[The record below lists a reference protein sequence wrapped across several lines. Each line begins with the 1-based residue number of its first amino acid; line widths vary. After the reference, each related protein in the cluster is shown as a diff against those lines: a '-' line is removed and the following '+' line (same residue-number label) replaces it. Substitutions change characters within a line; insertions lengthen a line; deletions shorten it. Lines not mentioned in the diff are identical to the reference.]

1 MEQEL
6 LTDKNSYITFDA
18 TSLRDLIVNRLNQGK
33 VFTDQNYQ
41 GSNMSAFLDILS
53 YSFSTLLYYLNK
65 TSSETLYSESQIY
78 ENMNRLVKIL
88 NYNPVGRLG
97 QSVPFKAIASS
108 SLPIKNYIIP
118 RFSYLDVGGTTFS
131 FNKNI
136 QFYKPSDDTVS
147 IEEIENNYLLYQG
160 TFQEYPTYNAIGI
173 ENETVYL
180 SLVETVLIDHFNIF
194 VFVKRKDTGVW
205 EEWERVP
212 ETFLYGPN
220 DNIFQVRFNENKR
233 YEIKF
238 GDDINGR
245 KLKEGDE
252 IGIYYLQI
260 SNNAVNIAPNS
271 LQNSRIIPFNSI
283 RFNQI
288 AQDVNINTLGTF
300 LDETNLQFI
309 TLDNDY
315 PSTFYSNEENI
326 DSIRKNAAK
335 NFRSQ
340 YRLVTSTDY
349 ETFIRTN
356 YANILSDVKV
366 SNNEEYLNNHIKYL
380 YDIGLNQPQLDD
392 KVLLNQIKFASSC
405 NFNNLYVYTVPKSEN
420 QLYLAPAQ
428 KEIVANGLQPAKTL
442 TSQIVIMDPVYIYLD
457 FYISKLGVEP
467 SPQDLDQT
475 FLLITKTPN
484 SRRANS
490 AILADIENVIKNTFN
505 RTTNTLGQVID
516 IYQLSTSI
524 LNIESV
530 QKIQTYR
537 ADNNTFVEGISLLL
551 WNYYYPKA
559 DAKVYTQNVQL
570 ENFKYPVFNNIENI
584 SSRIRI
590 QELTGT
596 IKVADF

>member
-1 MEQEL
+1 MDNEL
-6 LTDKNSYITFDA
+6 LTNKNSYVTFDA
-18 TSLRDLIVNRLNQGK
+18 TSLRDLIISRLNQGK
-33 VFTDQNYQ
+33 VFTDQNFQ

-97 QSVPFKAIASS
+97 QSVPFKATASS
-108 SLPIKNYIIP
+108 LLPVQNYIIP
-118 RFSYLDVGGTTFS
+118 RFSYLDVGGTSFS
-131 FNKNI
+131 FSNNI
-136 QFYKPSDDTVS
+136 QFYKSTNE
-147 IEEIENNYLLYQG
+147 EEIIDEITNNYLLHQG

-173 ENETVYL
+173 ENEVVYL
-180 SLVETVLIDHFNIF
+180 SLVDSIYIDHFNIY
-194 VFVKRKDTGVW
+194 VFVRRKDTGVW

-245 KLKEGDE
+245 KLKDGDE
-252 IGIYYLQI
+252 VAIYYLEI
-260 SNNAVNIAPNS
+260 DPDALNIGPNS
-271 LQNSRIIPFNSI
+271 LNITKIIPFNSV
-283 RFNQI
+283 RYNQI
-288 AQDVNINTLGTF
+288 ISDISVDTLGTY
-300 LDETNLQFI
+300 LNENNLQFL

-315 PSTFYSNEENI
+315 PSTFYSDEENV
-326 DSIRKNAAK
+326 DSIRENASK

-340 YRLVTSTDY
+340 YRLVTTNDY
-349 ETFIRTN
+349 ETYIKTN
-356 YANILSDVKV
+356 FANLLTDVKI
-366 SNNEEYLNNHIKYL
+366 SNNDEYLKTHMRYL
-380 YDIGLNQPQLDD
+380 YSIGLNQPQLDD
-392 KVLLNQIKFASSC
+392 KVLMNQIKFANSC
-405 NFNNLYVYTVPKSEN
+405 NFNNLYLYSVPKSEN

-428 KEIVANGLQPAKTL
+428 KELISNGLQQIKTL
-442 TSQIVIMDPVYIYLD
+442 TSQIVVMDPVYVYLD
-457 FYISKLGVEP
+457 FYISQLGVDP
-467 SPQDLDQT
+467 APNDLDQT
-475 FLLITKTPN
+475 YLLITKTAN

-490 AILADIENVIKNTFN
+490 AILADIESVIKNTFN
-505 RTTNTLGQVID
+505 RSTNKLGQIID
-516 IYQLSTSI
+516 IYQLSTTI

-530 QKIQTYR
+530 QRIQTYR
-537 ADNNTFVEGISLLL
+537 EDTKTSVEGISLLI

-559 DAKVYTQNVQL
+559 DAQIYTQNVQL
-570 ENFKYPVFNNIENI
+570 DSFKYPIFNNIENI
-584 SSRIRI
+584 SSRIKI

>member
-1 MEQEL
+1 MESEL

-18 TSLRDLIVNRLNQGK
+18 TSLRDLIINRLNQGK

-65 TSSETLYSESQIY
+65 TSAETLYSESQIY

-97 QSVPFKAIASS
+97 QSVPFKLTATSL
-108 SLPIKNYIIP
+108 LPIQNYIIP
-118 RFSYLDVGGTTFS
+118 RFSYLEVGGTNFS
-131 FNKNI
+131 FSRNI
-136 QFYKPSDDTVS
+136 QFYKSMADTMPIDEVS
-147 IEEIENNYLLYQG
+147 NNYLLHQG
-160 TFQEYPTYNAIGI
+160 SFQEYPTYSAVGI
-173 ENETVYL
+173 ENEILYL
-180 SLVETVLIDHFNIF
+180 SLIDSVYIDHFNIY
-194 VFVKRKDTGVW
+194 VFVKRKETGTW

-212 ETFLYGPN
+212 ETFLYSSN
-220 DNIFQVRFNENKR
+220 DNIFQIRFNENKR

-245 KLKEGDE
+245 KLQTGDE
-252 IGIYYLQI
+252 IAVYYLQI
-260 SNNAVNIAPNS
+260 DKEAVNIAPNS
-271 LQNSRIIPFNSI
+271 LVSSRIIPFNSTRYKEI
-283 RFNQI
+283 
-288 AQDVNINTLGTF
+288 INDINVDTIGTF
-300 LDETNLQFI
+300 LDETNLQYLN
-309 TLDNDY
+309 LDNDY
-315 PSTFYSNEENI
+315 PSTFYSDEENVEA
-326 DSIRKNAAK
+326 IRKNSAK

-340 YRLVTSTDY
+340 YRLVTSSDY
-349 ETFIRTN
+349 ETYIRTN
-356 YANILSDVKV
+356 FANLLTDVKV
-366 SNNEEYLNNHIKYL
+366 SNNDEYLQNHIRYL
-380 YDIGLNQPQLDD
+380 YSIGLNEPQKDD
-392 KVLLNQIKFASSC
+392 KVLLNQIKFSSSC
-405 NFNNLYVYTVPKSEN
+405 NFNNLYVYTVPKSDN

-428 KEIVANGLQPAKTL
+428 KELISNGLQNSKTL
-442 TSQIVIMDPVYIYLD
+442 TSQIVIMDPVYVYLD
-457 FYISKLGVEP
+457 FYISSLGTDP
-467 SPQDLDQT
+467 SPQDLENT
-475 FLLITKTPN
+475 YLLITKTPN

-505 RTTNTLGQVID
+505 RNTNKLGQLID

-537 ADNNTFVEGISLLL
+537 ESNNTFVEGISLLI

-559 DAKVYTQNVQL
+559 DAKIYTQNVQL

-584 SSRIRI
+584 SSRIKI

>member
-1 MEQEL
+1 MESEL

-18 TSLRDLIVNRLNQGK
+18 TSLRDLIINRLDRGK

-88 NYNPVGRLG
+88 NYNPIGRLG
-97 QSVPFKAIASS
+97 QSVPFNLTASNF
-108 SLPIKNYIIP
+108 LPIKNYIIP
-118 RFSYLDVGGTTFS
+118 RFSYLDVGGSTFS
-131 FNKNI
+131 TNKNI
-136 QFYKPSDDTVS
+136 QFYKSSNETIS
-147 IEEIENNYLLYQG
+147 INEISNNYLLYQG
-160 TFQEYPTYNAIGI
+160 SFQEYPTYNAIGI
-173 ENETVYL
+173 ENETVYI
-180 SLVETVLIDHFNIF
+180 SLIDTVLIDHFNIF
-194 VFVKRKDTGVW
+194 VFVKRKDIDVW

-245 KLKEGDE
+245 KLKEGDQ
-252 IGIYYLQI
+252 IAIYYLQI
-260 SNNAVNIAPNS
+260 DQSAVNIAPNS
-271 LQNSRIIPFNSI
+271 LLNSRLIPFNSV
-283 RFNQI
+283 RFNEI
-288 AQDVNINTLGTF
+288 LSDVNVDTLGTF
-300 LDETNLQFI
+300 LNERNLQF
-309 TLDNDY
+309 LSLNNDY
-315 PSTFYSNEENI
+315 PSTFFSEEENI
-326 DSIRKNAAK
+326 DSIRKNASK

-340 YRLVTSTDY
+340 YRLVTSSDY
-349 ETFIRTN
+349 ETYVKTN

-366 SNNEEYLNNHIKYL
+366 VNNDDYLRNHIKYL
-380 YDIGLNQPQLDD
+380 YDIGINQPQLDD
-392 KVLLNQIKFASSC
+392 KVLLNQIKFANSC
-405 NFNNLYVYTVPKSEN
+405 NFNNLYVYSVPKSEN

-428 KEIVANGLQPAKTL
+428 KEIIVNGLQPSKTL
-442 TSQIVIMDPVYIYLD
+442 TSQIVTMDPVYVYID
-457 FYISKLGVEP
+457 FYISKLGTEP

-475 FLLITKTPN
+475 YLLITKTAN

-490 AILADIENVIKNTFN
+490 AILADIENVIKTTFN
-505 RTTNTLGQVID
+505 RNINKLGQVID
-516 IYQLSTSI
+516 IYQLSTNI

-537 ADNNTFVEGISLLL
+537 ADNNTFVEGISLLI

-559 DAKVYTQNVQL
+559 DAKIYTQNVQL
-570 ENFKYPVFNNIENI
+570 ENFKYPIFNNVENI
-584 SSRIRI
+584 SSRIKI